1 MENEQWK
8 IKNRKLS
15 IVNCQLSIINY
26 QLSIM
31 NVTQLRQKIDHQ
43 LNNLSPQW
51 LILISN
57 FLDSIQTLTKKGE
70 TLDIQPTV
78 IKRNKQAQ
86 DLLKYANTWQGDDLM
101 DN

>member
-8 IKNRKLS
+8 IKNRKPS
-15 IVNCQLSIINY
+15 VVNCQLSIINY